1 MERSSEQDIG
11 KDIIA
16 GLRKRKRRSF
26 GLRMTAMIDVIFLL
40 LTFFVLTAK
49 FRPPEEFLG
58 LAMGASGATTTNFGI
73 IEPLTLQIKSNTSGC
88 SVQIGQSSKSIC
100 KIPSEN
106 IDEDLTSFAENLA
119 AALIEKKRGP
129 GDPIEIICAEEVE
142 WDYLVKIYNIL
153 QAAGADDITFAIN
166 E

>member
-1 MERSSEQDIG
+1 MDSSSEQSIG
-11 KDIIA
+11 QDVIA
-16 GLRKRKRRSF
+16 GLRKQKRRSF

-58 LAMGASGATTTNFGI
+58 LSLGANSATATNFSI
-73 IEPLTLQIKSNTSGC
+73 IEPLTLQITSKNDGC
-88 SVQIGQSSKSIC
+88 GVQIGQSSLCEIS
-100 KIPSEN
+100 SET
-106 IDEDLTSFAENLA
+106 IDEDLAGFAESLA
-119 AALIEKKRGP
+119 AVLAEKKRNT

-142 WDYLVKIYNIL
+142 WDYLVKIYNVL
-153 QAAGADDITFAIN
+153 QAAGADDITFAVN